1 MKNRLTIVILIALLV
16 PFLAVACKPTP
27 TPAPPTETPVPPP
40 PTLTPVPP
48 TAVPPTVTPF
58 NTPTEIPA
66 GEAIIFTRL
75 DMITTTTGWALT
87 TTTMVRT
94 TDGGATWTDVA
105 PADWNDAM
113 LPTSAV
119 FQNEDHAWLAQTDPV
134 DFERGVF
141 YHTSDGGATW
151 ERYDVP
157 FGAGTMSFVDNVN
170 GWIMVG
176 LGAGAGSQAI
186 AIFVTHN
193 GGATWTETYRRDTG
207 EPEPAGEIPLG
218 GSKQGIT
225 FRDLQHG
232 WVAGSVP
239 ADNIVYLYATENGG
253 VNFQQQD
260 IPLPDGISTAMLSLE
275 APIFYTNTDGV
286 LPALLFTPDASATVF
301 YATDDGGLSW
311 TPTSPVPVLG
321 SYSAPSL
328 DNFIVWDGNTLYH
341 SSDQG
346 QSWDAVTPD
355 INLEGMIAALDFVDE
370 QNGWVTW
377 MDGDGNAGLYRT
389 SDGGRTWTVPA
400 P

>member
-1 MKNRLTIVILIALLV
+1 MKNRLTMVILIALLITL
-16 PFLAVACKPTP
+16 LAGACKPTP
-27 TPAPPTETPVPPP
+27 TPTPPTETPAPPP
-40 PTLTPVPP
+40 PTLTPIPP
-48 TAVPPTVTPF
+48 TAIPPTVTPTD
-58 NTPTEIPA
+58 TPTEVPA

-75 DMITTTTGWALT
+75 DMITATTGWALST
-87 TTTMVRT
+87 ATVVRT
-94 TDGGATWTDVA
+94 SDGGATWTEVA
-105 PADWNDAM
+105 PADWNDAG
-113 LPTSAV
+113 LPTSAF
-119 FQNEDHAWLAQTDPV
+119 FQNEDHAWLVQTDPV

-141 YHTSDGGATW
+141 YHTSDGGASW
-151 ERYDVP
+151 KRYDVP

-186 AIFVTHN
+186 AIFATRN
-193 GGATWTETYRRDTG
+193 GGATWTETYRRDSG
-207 EPEPAGEIPLG
+207 EPEPAGEIPLS

-239 ADNIVYLYATENGG
+239 ADNVVYLYATQNGG

-260 IPLPDGISTAMLSLE
+260 IPMPTGITTAMLSLE
-275 APIFYTNTDGV
+275 APIFYTTSDGV
-286 LPALLFTPDASATVF
+286 LPVLLFTPDASATVF

-321 SYSAPSL
+321 SYSAPSP

-346 QSWDAVTPD
+346 QSWDAVTPN
-355 INLEGMIAALDFVDE
+355 INLEEMIAALDFVDE

-389 SDGGRTWTVPA
+389 TDGGQTWTVPA

>member
-1 MKNRLTIVILIALLV
+1 MKNRLTMVILIALLV
-16 PFLAVACKPTP
+16 TLLAGACKPTP
-27 TPAPPTETPVPPP
+27 TPAPPTETPAPPP
-40 PTLTPVPP
+40 PTITPEPP
-48 TAVPPTVTPF
+48 TAIPPTVTPTD
-58 NTPTEIPA
+58 TPTDVPS
-66 GEAIIFTRL
+66 GEGTIFTRL

-87 TTTMVRT
+87 TTTVVRT
-94 TDGGATWTDVA
+94 MDGGANWTDVA

-113 LPTSAV
+113 LPTSAF

-141 YHTSDGGATW
+141 YHTSDGGASW
-151 ERYDVP
+151 KRYDVP

-186 AIFVTHN
+186 AIFATHN

-260 IPLPDGISTAMLSLE
+260 IPMPDGISTAMLSLE
-275 APIFYTNTDGV
+275 APIFYTNMDGL
-286 LPALLFTPDASATVF
+286 LPVLLFTPDASATVF
-301 YATDDGGLSW
+301 YTTADGGLSW

-321 SYSAPSL
+321 SYSAPSP

-341 SSDQG
+341 SNDQG

-355 INLEGMIAALDFVDE
+355 TNLEGMIAALDFVDE

-377 MDGDGNAGLYRT
+377 MDGDGDAGLYRT
-389 SDGGRTWTVPA
+389 TDGGQTWTVPA